1 MKKYICQLF
10 FFIIIIVI
18 IDIVF
23 GQTMTYL
30 LNHAKGGYTWRN
42 NYICKKTNEN
52 ILIFGSS
59 RAIHHYNPQIIND
72 SLDMSCYNCG
82 QNGYGI
88 ILNYGRL
95 LLIHQR
101 YQPKVIIYDIYA
113 HYDYLENDN
122 RKYLGQLKPYYHEIG
137 IKNIFD
143 SIDQIEKWKMQS
155 AMYRYNS
162 RFLQIIS
169 DYFHP
174 LKQTI
179 GINGFKPKENVFNSM
194 KTKKYQDKDEY
205 NYDKI
210 KIDYLKKFITLC
222 KNSTLIFTFSPIWY
236 NYDQTKLKVIKEIC
250 KEYNIH
256 FLDFSNDPKYIH
268 NNQYFNDGLHLN
280 AKGADEFTR
289 DLIKRL
295 RPILENS
302 DKHQVAHH

>member
-1 MKKYICQLF
+1 MKKYICQI
-10 FFIIIIVI
+10 FIFIVI
-18 IDIVF
+18 IAIIDFAV
-23 GQTMTYL
+23 GQSMSYL
-30 LNHAKGGYTWRN
+30 MNHAKGGYSWRN
-42 NYICKKTNEN
+42 NYICNKTNED

-59 RAIHHYNPQIIND
+59 RAIHHYNPLIICD
-72 SLDMSCYNCG
+72 SLNMSCYNCG

-113 HYDYLENDN
+113 HYDYYENDN
-122 RKYLGQLKPYYHEIG
+122 RKYLGQLKPYYHEEC
-137 IKNIFD
+137 IKDLFN
-143 SIDQIEKWKMQS
+143 SIDNTEKWKMQS

-162 RFLQIIS
+162 TFLQIIS

-179 GINGFKPKENVFNSM
+179 GINGFKPKEGVFNSM
-194 KTKKYQDKDEY
+194 KAKKYPDKDDY
-205 NYDKI
+205 NYDTM

-222 KNSTLIFTFSPIWY
+222 EKSTLVFTFSPIWY
-236 NYDQTKLKVIKEIC
+236 EYDQTKLEIIKKIC
-250 KEYNIH
+250 KEYDIP

-280 AKGADEFTR
+280 AKGADEYTK
-289 DLIKRL
+289 DLVKRL
-295 RPILENS
+295 RPILNNS
-302 DKHQVAHH
+302 YKH